1 MKSPKSGG
9 RPADVEPGVDEF
21 TVIDGLRRRFEAGAA
36 GDGQGTG
43 PPPGDTWI
51 GDDAAVV
58 TLGPGHQGLWAT
70 DLVIEGV
77 HVDLGLCGLDDVG
90 YKAVMVAASDLAAM
104 GVLPQ
109 YALLSI
115 GAPPGTDVDR
125 LGAGAA
131 AAASEVGCTVVGG
144 DLAGAPVLV
153 VSVAVLAGMERSAGP
168 SPLLRTGARPGDR
181 LLVTGPL
188 GGSAAGLRLLRQ
200 GIGGGGSGSGGGAGA
215 GGGAV
220 GGSGSGERPGDA
232 GLVRAY
238 RRPVA
243 RVREGEVARLSGAS
257 AAIDISDGLVS
268 EVRHLGE
275 ASGVGID
282 LEVVPALEG
291 AMDAEALGGGE
302 EYELLVATPDP
313 DRLVQAFRSAGL
325 RTPIAIGRCTG
336 RVDVYQRA
344 GTALPVGGWRHR
356 F

>member
-1 MKSPKSGG
+1 MKSPNSGG
-9 RPADVEPGVDEF
+9 RPADVEQGVDEF

-115 GAPPGTDVDR
+115 GAPTGTDVDR

-153 VSVAVLAGMERSAGP
+153 VSVAVLAGMEPSVGP

-200 GIGGGGSGSGGGAGA
+200 GIGVGVG

-232 GLVRAY
+232 GLLRAY

-282 LEVVPALEG
+282 LEVVPAVEG

-313 DRLVQAFRSAGL
+313 DRLVEAFRSAGL
-325 RTPIAIGRCTG
+325 RTPIAIGQCTG